1 MNLFLDTI
9 SPKNTLIL
17 FNDNRE
23 IVEIYHFDVKLNEST
38 KLIKEVDNFLKSN
51 NLSYFDLENIVVV
64 N

>member
-1 MNLFLDTI
+1 
-9 SPKNTLIL
+9 LIL

-23 IVEIYHFDVKLNEST
+23 IVKIYHFDVKLNEST

-51 NLSYFDLENIVVV
+51 NLSYFNLENIVVV